1 MSTII
6 TSTNKLLQS
15 QPSFSTGM
23 NFGESCAISGNYMVI
38 GTSTENSSTGSAY
51 VYYFNGSSWVFNTRF
66 TGQISNSY
74 FGRSCAIC
82 SNYIVI
88 GAYGESNGIAYV
100 YYLNGSTWS
109 LIARL
114 VSPGGTAGIQ
124 YGCSC
129 AVNNNYVAIGAYTDY
144 NSSGSIYIYNL
155 TAGTC
160 NNTYSRKL
168 APAPGSGYFG
178 ISCAMNDSWL
188 VGGAYGDGITGAI
201 YIYNISTWNYQK
213 YSGAAANSQHGWSC
227 AINNGNTYVVAGA
240 PVESGYGSAKVYTY
254 NGTNWSDYNIKF
266 TSSGTNNFGKSC
278 AISDNYL
285 VIGANVENTNTGSAY
300 VYTLAG
306 ISSSTTPTK
315 LLQSQSLLTIAT
327 TQFGNSC
334 AINSSY
340 IFVGAVNE
348 YAATGAVYVF
358 NLSGSTWGFNR
369 KILSSD
375 SGAILS
381 TITSQARFGYSCAI
395 SGNYMVIGAYYENS
409 AEGAAY
415 VFYWNGSKWNFNTK
429 LLQRHSGIVTSSTQ
443 FGYSCAIS
451 GNHIV
456 IGAMGENAV
465 YLFYLNGSTW
475 VYNTRFG
482 GVASSSYGCSCT
494 MSGKYMAV
502 GAYVESGSSG
512 AVYIYSLSGTSWSY
526 TGTRLAST
534 ASTPCF
540 GYSCA
545 MNESYLVVG
554 AYNETAGVGAAY
566 IHSLTGTTW
575 SFTGRKLL
583 QSDSGVSTTAG
594 PNFGWSCAISG
605 NYIVIGSKGDD
616 SNKGAAYVYTLSGST
631 WSSTSRRLLQSES
644 GTNTGTY
651 FGTSC
656 AISGSYI
663 IVGSPN
669 ENTAYVFNSNGNT
682 WSFNRKLLQSDSVKS
697 FSGTNFGWSCAI
709 SGSYIVI
716 GADYENATGNTEGA
730 AYTYYINNIQTTP
743 VISNGFGNACAI
755 SNNNIVVGNTGKTH
769 IYTLSGST
777 WNTLTTL
784 N

>member
-15 QPSFSTGM
+15 QPSFTTSM

-51 VYYFNGSSWVFNTRF
+51 VYYFNGYSWVFNARF

-88 GAYGESNGIAYV
+88 GAQGESYGTAYV

-114 VSPGGTAGIQ
+114 VSPLTTSALFG
-124 YGCSC
+124 YSC
-129 AVNNNYVAIGAYTDY
+129 AINNNYVVIGGRDD
-144 NSSGSIYIYNL
+144 SSYAGAVCIYNL
-155 TAGTC
+155 SAGTC
-160 NNTYSRKL
+160 SNTHSNKL
-168 APAPGSGYFG
+168 APATGAAYFG
-178 ISCAMNDSWL
+178 CSCAMNDSWL
-188 VGGAYGDGITGAI
+188 VVGAYGDGNTGAI
-201 YIYNISTWNYQK
+201 YIYNISTWSNQK
-213 YSGAAANSQHGWSC
+213 FSEAAASSQHGWSC
-227 AINNGNTYVVAGA
+227 AINNGSTYVVAGTPA
-240 PVESGYGSAKVYTY
+240 ESGCGAAKVYTLSG
-254 NGTNWSDYNIKF
+254 NNWSDNNIKF
-266 TSSGTNNFGKSC
+266 KSSGTNNFGYSC
-278 AISDNYL
+278 TISDNYL
-285 VIGANVENTNTGSAY
+285 VIGAPNETTNTGAVY
-300 VYTLAG
+300 VYNLTG

-315 LLQSQSLLTIAT
+315 LLQSQSPFTIAST
-327 TQFGNSC
+327 KFGYSC

-340 IFVGAVNE
+340 IFVGAYYE
-348 YAATGAVYVF
+348 YASTGAVYVF
-358 NLSGSTWGFNR
+358 NLSGSTWGFN
-369 KILSSD
+369 KKLLSSD

-395 SGNYMVIGAYYENS
+395 SGNYMVIGAYQENS
-409 AEGAAY
+409 TEGAAY

-429 LLQRHSGIVTSSTQ
+429 LLQRHSGTVTGSTQ
-443 FGYSCAIS
+443 FGSSCAIS

-456 IGAMGENAV
+456 IGCVSECAV

-475 VYNTRFG
+475 GYNTRFG
-482 GVASSSYGCSCT
+482 GVASSSYGYSCA

-526 TGTRLAST
+526 TGTRFAST

-540 GYSCA
+540 GCSCA
-545 MNESYLVVG
+545 MNESYLVIG
-554 AYNETAGVGAAY
+554 AYNESAGVGAAY
-566 IHSLTGTTW
+566 IYSLTGTTW

-583 QSDSGVSTTAG
+583 QSDSGVSTSAA

-605 NYIVIGSKGDD
+605 NYIVIGSKADD
-616 SNKGAAYVYTLSGST
+616 TNKGAAYVYTLSGST
-631 WSSTSRRLLQSES
+631 WSSVSRRLLQSES

-669 ENTAYVFNSNGNT
+669 ENTAYVFNSNGST

-697 FSGTNFGWSCAI
+697 LSSTNFGWSCAI

-716 GADYENATGNTEGA
+716 GADYENTTGNTEGA